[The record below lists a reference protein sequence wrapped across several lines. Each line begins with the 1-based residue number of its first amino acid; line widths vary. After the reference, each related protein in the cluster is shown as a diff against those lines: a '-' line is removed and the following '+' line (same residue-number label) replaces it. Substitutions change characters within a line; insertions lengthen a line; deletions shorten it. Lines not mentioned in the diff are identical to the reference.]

1 MNYTSFSIKIL
12 ILFQNIIQYIPLN
25 LVIFLKQTTKLTV
38 VITHHQL
45 YFTWTSVFSKERW
58 RLPFFLSPLLLF
70 PLRLQ
75 KLYNFFNPYVV
86 INISVFCSVW
96 GTIIFS
102 NFVSSPINLFFFFSL
117 CSLQQDVIK
126 KCMLWNYNNFVRH
139 NNGIVLR
146 IFLKSLSI
154 RYILKY
160 LQMTLFT
167 LKYFSKWK
175 LGGARTNE
183 GGCVHGCYY
192 FTFVYD
198 LESCTLWNSVSHMK
212 IESV

>member
-102 NFVSSPINLFFFFSL
+102 NFVSSPINLFFFSVYVPSSRMSL
-117 CSLQQDVIK
+117 KNAC
-126 KCMLWNYNNFVRH
+126 C
-139 NNGIVLR
+139 GI
-146 IFLKSLSI
+146 IT
-154 RYILKY
+154 IL
-160 LQMTLFT
+160 
-167 LKYFSKWK
+167 
-175 LGGARTNE
+175 LGIIMALCLG
-183 GGCVHGCYY
+183 
-192 FTFVYD
+192 FF
-198 LESCTLWNSVSHMK
+198 
-212 IESV
+212 